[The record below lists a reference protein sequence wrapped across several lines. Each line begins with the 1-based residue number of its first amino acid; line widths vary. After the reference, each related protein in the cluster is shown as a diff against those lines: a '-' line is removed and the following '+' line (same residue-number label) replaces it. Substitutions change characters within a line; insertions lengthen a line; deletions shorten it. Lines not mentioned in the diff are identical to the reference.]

1 MLGRLMGK
9 LHLLKRLMGKLLKSL
24 LLPGRLLGML
34 LGMLKSLHLL
44 MLPQSLHLQKRQL
57 QKLSRR
63 RADGPKRMNPRKN
76 LLGMQKRLHLRKS
89 LHPLQR
95 MHLLIFPQSL
105 HLQKRQLQK
114 LPRRMCL
121 RKRRL

>member
-1 MLGRLMGK
+1 M
-9 LHLLKRLMGKLLKSL
+9 H
-24 LLPGRLLGML
+24 LPGNPLGMR
-34 LGMLKSLHLL
+34 KKLHLL

-57 QKLSRR
+57 QKISRR

-76 LLGMQKRLHLRKS
+76 LLGMQKRLHLLMLSQS

-114 LPRRMCL
+114 LPRSMCQQKKRL
-121 RKRRL
+121 WRRL